1 MIYMDNPV
9 LLLPG
14 YTDSEEDLTTL
25 AAYLWEAGFQVHP
38 FAPQP
43 SDGSVL
49 LEDLAA
55 QLQAFIDLTFGSNQP
70 VDVVAFSMGGL
81 ISRWYVQKLGG
92 WERVQRLVTLATPHN
107 GTLYAYMPVNSPG
120 LRQMQP
126 GSDFLNE
133 LNGDLLPLTRINFT
147 SIWTPL
153 DLTVFPATSCLLD
166 VGKTVRLMLPH
177 HRALLSYR
185 RCFAAVVKELRAP
198 VKRLPKTVADWS

>member
-1 MIYMDNPV
+1 MVGMENPV

-14 YTDSEEDLTTL
+14 YTDDEDDLKTI
-25 AAYLWEAGFQVHP
+25 AAYLWEAGFQVYP
-38 FAPQP
+38 FSPRP

-49 LEDLAA
+49 LEDLAL
-55 QLQAFIDLTFGSNQP
+55 QLQAYIELTFGPEQA
-70 VDVVAFSMGGL
+70 VDLVAFSMGGL

-92 WERVQRLVTLATPHN
+92 DQRVQRLITLATPHN

-120 LRQMQP
+120 LHQMQP

-133 LNGDLLPLTRINFT
+133 LNEDLSPLTRINFT

-153 DLTVFPATSCLLD
+153 DLTVFPATSCLMD
-166 VGKTVRLMLPH
+166 VGKMVRLMLPH

-198 VKRLPKTVADWS
+198 VDRF

>member
-1 MIYMDNPV
+1 MIHMNNPV

-25 AAYLWEAGFQVHP
+25 AAHLWDAGFQVYP
-38 FAPQP
+38 FGPRP

-55 QLQAFIDLTFGSNQP
+55 QLQAYVDLTFGPDQP

-92 WERVQRLVTLATPHN
+92 EERVQRLITLATPHN
-107 GTLYAYMPVNSPG
+107 GTLFAYLPVNSPG

-126 GSDFLNE
+126 ESAFLTE
-133 LNGDLLPLTRINFT
+133 LNQDLSPLARLNFT

-153 DLTVFPATSCLLD
+153 DLTVFPATSSVMT
-166 VGKTVRLMLPH
+166 VGTMVRLLLPH
-177 HRALLSYR
+177 HRALLTHP
-185 RCFAAVVKELRAP
+185 RCLAAVVEALRMP
-198 VKRLPKTVADWS
+198 VA